1 MSEITIILLIIVAAV
16 VLFVSNKLPV
26 VVVAMAVG
34 LSLWATG
41 ILSLPDAL
49 CRLWRSGGDVHRD
62 AFVVSA
68 ALEKTG
74 VTAWAGQLLIEKAG
88 EDSRTRL
95 LVLMMSLGALLTA
108 IISLNGAIAA
118 LLPVVV
124 VIAVRLKRHASQ
136 LLMPLVFAAHAG
148 RCSHSPDR
156 RSTCWCRKPRRC
168 RLRRIQLLR
177 VRARRHSAGRRSMA
191 IIVLFAKKLLPF
203 RNGESMPADFSR
215 HARHWWS
222 NTACRAA
229 CSACASRHPRPWWAG
244 GAAMFPKRGRSMASS
259 SSPCRM
265 ARQGSAQARHDRGRR
280 LSDPQGRC

>member
-1 MSEITIILLIIVAAV
+1 MGRRPSFKARGRTRMSDITTILLIIAVAV

-49 CRLWRSGGDVHRD
+49 AGYGDPAVMFI
-62 AFVVSA
+62 ATLFVVSA
-68 ALEKTG
+68 ALETTG
-74 VTAWAGQLLIEKAG
+74 VTAWAGQLLIERAG

-124 VIAVRLKRHASQ
+124 VIAVRLKRNTSQ

-148 RCSHSPDR
+148 SLLALTGSPVNVLVSEAAQDAGYR
-156 RSTCWCRKPRRC
+156 GFSFFEFALVGLP
-168 RLRRIQLLR
+168 LLL
-177 VRARRHSAGRRSMA
+177 GTMA
-191 IIVLFAKKLLPF
+191 SIVLFGEKLLPF
-203 RNGESMPADFSR
+203 RNGASMPADFSR
-215 HARHWWS
+215 HAQTLIEQYGLSSGVFRM
-222 NTACRAA
+222 RV
-229 CSACASRHPRPWWAG
+229 
-244 GAAMFPKRGRSMASS
+244 KASS
-259 SSPCRM
+259 TLTGTVRDTLGGLFTQHGL
-265 ARQGSAQARHDRGRR
+265 AFVAV
-280 LSDPQGRC
+280 

>member
-1 MSEITIILLIIVAAV
+1 MSEITIILLIIVTAV

-49 CRLWRSGGDVHRD
+49 AGYGDPAVMFI
-62 AFVVSA
+62 ATLFVVSA

-148 RCSHSPDR
+148 SLLALTGSPVNVLVSEAAQD
-156 RSTCWCRKPRRC
+156 SGF
-168 RLRRIQLLR
+168 
-177 VRARRHSAGRRSMA
+177 AGFSFFEFALVGIPLVVGSMA
-191 IIVLFAKKLLPF
+191 IIVLFGEKLLPF

-215 HARHWWS
+215 
-222 NTACRAA
+222 
-229 CSACASRHPRPWWAG
+229 
-244 GAAMFPKRGRSMASS
+244 
-259 SSPCRM
+259 
-265 ARQGSAQARHDRGRR
+265 QGVD
-280 LSDPQGRC
+280 